1 MPVKGFGINADAAH
15 LDGSLE
21 TLARSLDYFAELGF
35 DCVEIPLHGVGAMA
49 GGRLLAR
56 RVDEVCRLLAK
67 YPFRYTVHCPNP
79 LNLMDNEN
87 PSWQKEALAESL
99 RFAAAVGSDV
109 LVYHSGRYVPEE
121 YFHLPGRPNA
131 LGEDIRAEMRRRE
144 RDALQELGKLAG
156 RLGVAIGLE
165 NARPYLD
172 GSPYCYA
179 EQLSLLVAQVQ
190 AINHPQV
197 GITLDIGHA
206 YLAAGYYG
214 FDFLEAIALAAPYVR
229 HVHLHDNFGR
239 VCGSLEKKQGELLA
253 TGRGDL
259 HLPIGWGEIPAAE
272 VLAIL
277 QERGYTG
284 VVIHE
289 IRPRYQGYAGQAL
302 ERGRALVETGKNFR
316 GPESFVF
323 WGGKT

>member
-1 MPVKGFGINADAAH
+1 VKGFGINTDAAH
-15 LDGSLE
+15 LDGSLD
-21 TLARSLDYFAELGF
+21 TLARDLEFFAGLGF
-35 DCVEIPLHGVGAMA
+35 DYVEIPVHGVGAMA
-49 GGRLLAR
+49 GGRLLPQ
-56 RVDEVCRLLAK
+56 RVKEVCRLLAK
-67 YPFRYTVHCPNP
+67 YPFHYTVHSPNP
-79 LNLMDNEN
+79 LNLMDEEN
-87 PSWQKEALAESL
+87 LTWQKEALGGSL
-99 RFAAAVGSDV
+99 EFAAAIGSGA

-121 YFHLPGRPNA
+121 YFHLPGRSNA
-131 LGEDIRAEMRRRE
+131 LDEHTRAEMRWRE
-144 RDALQELGKLAG
+144 RNALQELGELAG
-156 RLGVAIGLE
+156 RLGVVIGME

-197 GITLDIGHA
+197 GITLDTGHA
-206 YLAAGYYG
+206 YLAACYYG
-214 FDFLEAIALAAPYVR
+214 FDFLGTVALAAPYVR

-259 HLPIGWGEIPAAE
+259 HLPVGRGEIPAAE

-277 QERGYTG
+277 LEQGYSG

-289 IRPRYQGYAGQAL
+289 IRPRYQEHAGQAL
-302 ERGRALVETGKNFR
+302 ATGRTLVKTVGK
-316 GPESFVF
+316 
-323 WGGKT
+323 